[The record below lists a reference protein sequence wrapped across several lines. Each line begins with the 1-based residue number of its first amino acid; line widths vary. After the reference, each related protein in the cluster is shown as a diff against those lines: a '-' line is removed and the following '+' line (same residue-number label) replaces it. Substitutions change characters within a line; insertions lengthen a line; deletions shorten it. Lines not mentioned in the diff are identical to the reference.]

1 VTLSVAKPLRVV
13 IAENHA
19 DLSDVVAR
27 LIDAEPDMH
36 CVGQVRA
43 ATDVIAAVRESSA
56 DALVLDLSLQGGSG
70 MGLIE
75 DLATRLP
82 QLRIVVFSGL
92 ANDDLARETIHRGA
106 AAFVIK
112 GSDPNVLLDELRRAS
127 DDDHDRS
134 IPTP

>member
-1 VTLSVAKPLRVV
+1 LSVAKPLRVV
-13 IAENHA
+13 IAENHS

-36 CVGQVRA
+36 CVGQVSA
-43 ATDVIAAVRESSA
+43 ANDVLTAVRESSA

-75 DLATRLP
+75 DLSARLP

-106 AAFVIK
+106 AAFVTK
-112 GSDPNVLLDELRRAS
+112 GSDPNVLLEELRRAG
-127 DDDHDRS
+127 DDHD
-134 IPTP
+134 